1 MKITTIDRVILN
13 EILELIVAD
22 FPCKNAEDKFGRQI
36 ELNLSEEGIEIDFN
50 DWICKIDLGIEK

>member
-13 EILELIVAD
+13 EILKLIVAD

-50 DWICKIDLGIEK
+50 DWICKIDLGIER